1 MHGVRAMTRPESAP
15 HSTKPMK
22 ISLSTLRCAILACG
36 VATTLAAQTTP
47 APSAATVAAAVAATK
62 NDEAISLSV
71 FEVTTARDIGYQS
84 TNAAEATRMDTPLE
98 NIPMNVTIYNQQMID
113 DLLATDT
120 SQLLAF
126 EASSVVRTEND
137 GFLSRGFA
145 SVGTSFVN
153 GFAQT
158 TGFGSQP
165 LANIERVEVL
175 QGPAAV
181 LFGSGG
187 YGATFNRITKQ
198 PRPTRFTSFRTTAS
212 DDHSFR
218 FELDHNS
225 GALPLLGDKLI
236 FRLNAVRDRGTTW
249 FGQRKGEDVVAPSI
263 AWNIGKQTKAVF
275 EYIYNWQDRQASW
288 ETPLHAG
295 QTGFVTGDGVYRI
308 TPRNIHWGVP
318 EDYRR
323 NTRQSLSTD
332 FRHAFSGGLQFRAQV
347 QYETRLQAQ
356 VETVANGGT
365 VSILRDTVLMG
376 RSWRSIP
383 RTTRTYRTRDEFI
396 WKTKTGPVSHQLL
409 FGVGWQQQYDRNTT
423 YTAPASGVN
432 TAFPNLTYTQFLAN
446 PALGGYTNTALLLP
460 INLLNHGGDP
470 ATPDVAHRAPAPLSG
485 DAQSYTSNQDYYA
498 NDVLSFAEDRIY
510 VVAGVRHTNFQRK
523 NITWNSGAV
532 LRTSAPTVYNVDD
545 ATTTSVGV
553 TWHLNSAKTLSLYG
567 NLNTSF
573 APQFNVQPDG
583 SDLANEAGKQ
593 KEIGLRFDLFK
604 GRVQGLVDYF
614 DILQNNVTSADPAR
628 LGYFVQKSGQRS
640 NGFEVKLNARLT
652 DSWSIMGSGADTDAR
667 NDITDV
673 KIDLQPQYKL
683 SIINTYNFSKGTLKG
698 LRLTLAQIYMG
709 ERPLTVSTA
718 RGELDWGPMP
728 AYWNH
733 DIVAGYKLRIPNSK
747 LTWDLLFKVSNV
759 TNNTDE
765 YYVGAWHRFT
775 ILPGRQWQGAASLK
789 F

>member
-1 MHGVRAMTRPESAP
+1 
-15 HSTKPMK
+15 MK
-22 ISLSTLRCAILACG
+22 TSLLFVLRTVVTVAGL
-36 VATTLAAQTTP
+36 ATTLAAQTAP
-47 APSAATVAAAVAATK
+47 APVATK
-62 NDEAISLSV
+62 AADPKVDDETISLSV
-71 FEVTTARDIGYQS
+71 FEVTTERDIGYQS
-84 TNAAEATRMDTPLE
+84 TNAAEATRMDTPLQ

-137 GFLSRGFA
+137 GFLSRGFS

-198 PRPTRFTSFRTTAS
+198 PKATRATTFRTTVS

-218 FELDHNS
+218 FELDSNF
-225 GALPLLGDKLI
+225 GKLPIFGGDKLS

-249 FGQRKGEDVVAPSI
+249 FGQRKGEDVIAPSI
-263 AWNIGKQTKAVF
+263 AWNIAKQTKLVL

-288 ETPLHAG
+288 ESPIHNG
-295 QTGFVTGDGVYRI
+295 EKGFLTGDGVYRI
-308 TPRNIHWGVP
+308 LPRNIHWGVP

-332 FRHAFSGGLQFRAQV
+332 FRHAFTRNLQFRAQV

-383 RTTRTYRTRDEFI
+383 RSTRTYRTRDEFI
-396 WKTKTGPVSHQLL
+396 WKVKTGPVSHQLL
-409 FGVGWQQQYDRNTT
+409 AGVGWQQQYDRNTT
-423 YTAPASGVN
+423 YTAPASGN
-432 TAFPNLTYTQFLAN
+432 NNSYPNLTYAQFLTT
-446 PALGGYTNTALLLP
+446 PSLGGYTNTALLMP
-460 INLLNHGGDP
+460 VNLFNRGAEP
-470 ATPDVAHRAPAPLSG
+470 PTPSVAQRAPAPLSG
-485 DAQSYTSNQDYYA
+485 DVQSYTANQDYYA
-498 NDVLSFAEDRIY
+498 NDVFSFAEDRVY
-510 VVAGVRHTNFQRK
+510 VVAGVRHTKFQRK

-532 LRTSAPTVYNVDD
+532 LRTSAPTVYSVDD
-545 ATTTSVGV
+545 ATTTSLGA
-553 TWHLNSAKTLSLYG
+553 TWHLNAAKTLSLYG
-567 NLNTSF
+567 NMNTSF

-583 SDLANEAGKQ
+583 TDLANEAGNQ
-593 KEIGLRFDLFK
+593 QEIGLRFDLFK
-604 GRVQGLVDYF
+604 GRAQGLVSYF
-614 DILQNNVTSADPAR
+614 DILQDNVTVADPSR
-628 LGYFVQKSGQRS
+628 LGYFIQRSGQRAT
-640 NGFEVKLNARLT
+640 GFELKLNARVT
-652 DSWSIMGSGADTDAR
+652 DHWSIMGGFSDIDAR
-667 NDITDV
+667 NDITGATV
-673 KIDLQPQYKL
+673 DLQPQYKATV
-683 SIINTYNFSKGTLKG
+683 INTYSFSKGRLKG
-698 LRLTLAQIYMG
+698 LRFTLAQIYMG
-709 ERPLTVSTA
+709 ERPLTISTA
-718 RGELDWGPMP
+718 RGETNWGPMP
-728 AYWNH
+728 SYWNH

-759 TNNTDE
+759 TDNTDK
-765 YYVGAWHRFT
+765 YYVGAFHRFT
-775 ILPGRQWQGAASLK
+775 ILPGREWQGAATLK

>member
-1 MHGVRAMTRPESAP
+1 MNKHPGLLLAIAVLLAARTTAQSAP
-15 HSTKPMK
+15 S
-22 ISLSTLRCAILACG
+22 
-36 VATTLAAQTTP
+36 VAVKDE
-47 APSAATVAAAVAATK
+47 TVQ
-62 NDEAISLSV
+62 LSV
-71 FEVTTARDIGYQS
+71 FEVTTTRDIGYKS

-98 NIPMNVTIYNQQMID
+98 NIPMNVTIYNQQMIE

-198 PRPTRFTSFRTTAS
+198 PRPGRFTTFRTTAS

-218 FELDHNS
+218 FELDENS
-225 GALPLLGDKLI
+225 GMLPIFGGDKLSLR
-236 FRLNAVRDRGTTW
+236 FNGVRDRGTTW
-249 FGQRKGEDVVAPSI
+249 FGQRKGEDVLAPSL
-263 AWNIGKQTKAVF
+263 AWNISQQTKAVF

-288 ETPLHAG
+288 ETPMHAG
-295 QTGFVTGDGVYRI
+295 EKGFRTGDGVYRI

-323 NTRQSLSTD
+323 NTRQSLSGD
-332 FRHAFSGGLQFRAQV
+332 FRHAFTGNLQFRAQV

-396 WKTKTGPVSHQLL
+396 WKAKTGPVNHQLL
-409 FGVGWQQQYDRNTT
+409 LGVGWQQQYDRNTT
-423 YTAPASGVN
+423 YTAPASGTN
-432 TAFPNLTYTQFLAN
+432 TAFPNLTYAQFLAD
-446 PALGGYTNTALLLP
+446 PALGGYTNKSLLMP
-460 INLLNHGGDP
+460 VNLFDRGAEP
-470 ATPDVAHRAPAPLSG
+470 PTPSVANRTPAPLSG
-485 DAQSYTSNQDYYA
+485 DAQSYTSNQDFYA
-498 NDVLSFAEDRIY
+498 NDVFSFAQDRAY
-510 VVAGVRHTNFQRK
+510 VVAGVRRTNFQRK

-532 LRTSAPTVYNVDD
+532 LRTSAPTLYNLDD
-545 ATTTSVGV
+545 ATTTSIGA
-553 TWHLNSAKTLSLYG
+553 TWHLNAAKTLSVYG

-573 APQFNVQPDG
+573 APQFNLQPDG
-583 SDLANEAGKQ
+583 SPLANESGKQ
-593 KEIGLRFDLFK
+593 KEIGLRFDLIK
-604 GRVQGLVDYF
+604 GRVQGLVDTF

-628 LGYFVQKSGQRS
+628 LGFFVQKNGQRS
-640 NGFEVKLNARLT
+640 TGFELKLNARLT
-652 DSWSIMGSGADTDAR
+652 DSWSIMGSAADIDAR
-667 NDITDV
+667 NDLTGV
-673 KIDLQPQYKL
+673 TIDLQPQYKM
-683 SIINTYNFSKGTLKG
+683 SVINTYNFSKGLFKG
-698 LRLTLAQIYMG
+698 LRLTLAQIYTG

-718 RGELDWGPMP
+718 RGEPDWGPAP

-733 DIVAGYKLRIPNSK
+733 DAVVGYRFRLPNSK
-747 LTWDLLFKVSNV
+747 LNWDFLFKVSNV
-759 TNNTDE
+759 LNNTDE
-765 YYVGAWHRFT
+765 YYVIAWHRFT
-775 ILPGRQWQGAASLK
+775 LLPGRQWQASASVR